1 MFTLP
6 FVHTLHHALSSHAF
20 GRGHSQQPS
29 AAPAPSAPASAIG
42 AAADVA
48 LPGARMDSSADDIP
62 DLAQRVREVGEW

>member
-6 FVHTLHHALSSHAF
+6 FVHTLHHALTSHAF

-29 AAPAPSAPASAIG
+29 VAAAPSTPALVMG
-42 AAADVA
+42 AADVA
-48 LPGARMDSSADDIP
+48 LPGARTDSSADDIP